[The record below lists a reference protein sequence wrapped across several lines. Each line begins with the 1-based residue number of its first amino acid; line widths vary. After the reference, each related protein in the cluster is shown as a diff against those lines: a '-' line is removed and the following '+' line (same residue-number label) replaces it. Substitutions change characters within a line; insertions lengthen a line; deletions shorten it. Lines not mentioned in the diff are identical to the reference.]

1 VNDLP
6 WIVQAMADSA
16 GGERLAVA
24 MVAFPDV
31 NLEDHWVRGDARR
44 AIASRQ
50 WSVVVLQQG
59 PSSVEANR
67 ANLRAMAQRYAPE
80 IRRAGARPA
89 LFSVWPTID
98 RQQDFDRATE
108 SYALAAADVD
118 GLHFPAGEGWRA
130 VWREDPSVP
139 LYADGLHGSIT
150 GSYVAALVIY
160 AGLTGKSPVGLPA
173 RLRLRTG
180 ATVGVPAALAPMLQ
194 RAAAEAIAR
203 HGRR

>member
-1 VNDLP
+1 
-6 WIVQAMADSA
+6 
-16 GGERLAVA
+16 
-24 MVAFPDV
+24 
-31 NLEDHWVRGDARR
+31 
-44 AIASRQ
+44 
-50 WSVVVLQQG
+50 
-59 PSSVEANR
+59 
-67 ANLRAMAQRYAPE
+67 MAQRYAPE

-139 LYADGLHGSIT
+139 LYADGLHGSIA

-203 HGRR
+203 HGRG